1 MQDILGDDPTNPQL
15 DIDQIETPE
24 VPMLEA
30 PNQERRTSFP
40 LLENPKKRQP
50 MSMPNRKGTTF
61 PTGRQRKRIP
71 RTDLITPFELSS

>member
-40 LLENPKKRQP
+40 LLENLKKRQP